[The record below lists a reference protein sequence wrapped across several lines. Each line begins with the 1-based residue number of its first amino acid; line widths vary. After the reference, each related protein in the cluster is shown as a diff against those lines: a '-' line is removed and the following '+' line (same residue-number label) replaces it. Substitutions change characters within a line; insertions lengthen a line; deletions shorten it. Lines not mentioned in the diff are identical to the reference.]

1 MKRHILAIW
10 LGLSACLSVQ
20 AQEDEGDHPYPKPLV
35 VVTTTQERLTAQ
47 SFIEAANKGES
58 EGALRDRIVSARFVF
73 RKRGAL
79 LFAFSPMVVVT
90 QADYDLQ
97 ALTCLLTTQKPMECP
112 TLRSWLENA
121 MRKRLEHLIELEEMD
136 RSAEIIRLDGF
147 TPDMTPEKLVTECN
161 PSVQF
166 VADIWV
172 TTEFTPVRGTPR
184 YRLASVPLTGWQPPQ
199 TLLRELQQTVAE
211 LPSYKAWRERENEY
225 LFLMSD
231 VVTGELRST
240 MLKTATE
247 MLRELHA
254 AAEKRVQR
262 LKDVIAQEVQRRSG
276 IPRGTFVFKDLPP
289 EMQQKMRE
297 IHRQSPIFEWMKEEK
312 PPEDALTRT
321 RFEFE
326 ITPLIRTTFD
336 CPDKGHRYWFSVDIG
351 TPEIPQMGR
360 GELYVEPKQWR
371 TPNAP

>member
-1 MKRHILAIW
+1 MKRYILAIW
-10 LGLSACLSVQ
+10 LGLSACFSIQ
-20 AQEDEGDHPYPKPLV
+20 AQEDERDDPYPKPLV
-35 VVTTTQERLTAQ
+35 VVATSQERPTAQ
-47 SFIEAANKGES
+47 SLVEAANKGES

-79 LFAFSPMVVVT
+79 LFAFSPMVVAT

-121 MRKRLEHLIELEEMD
+121 MRRRLEHLIELEEMD
-136 RSAEIIRLDGF
+136 RSAGIIRPDGF
-147 TPDMTPEKLVTECN
+147 TPDITPEKLITECN

-172 TTEFTPVRGTPR
+172 TTEFTPVRGAPR
-184 YRLASVPLTGWQPPQ
+184 YRLVSVPLTGWQPPQ

-211 LPSYKAWRERENEY
+211 LPPYKAWRERENEY
-225 LFLMSD
+225 LFLMSNM
-231 VVTGELRST
+231 VTGELRFT
-240 MLKTATE
+240 MLETALE

-262 LKDVIAQEVQRRSG
+262 LKDVIAPEVRNRSG
-276 IPRGTFVFKDLPP
+276 IPRGTFAFKDLPP
-289 EMQQKMRE
+289 EVQQKMRE

-312 PPEDALTRT
+312 PPEDALTRA

-326 ITPLIRTTFD
+326 IVPLIRTTFN
-336 CPDKGHRYWFSVDIG
+336 CPDTEHRYWFSVEIG

-360 GELYVEPKQWR
+360 GELYIR
-371 TPNAP
+371 TKK